1 MSKPR
6 QSTLDPEDKKYLEI
20 PDSEVVL
27 PAAVDSYLRH
37 KLKDQSLKACQNQ
50 VAAFADCSKD
60 KYISVVW
67 ECRELQQL
75 MKNCLVEY
83 TTSERLIDMKRE
95 WIDASKK
102 RIYEK
107 KLQKEAE
114 SAAPTDSTPKQ

>member
-27 PAAVDSYLRH
+27 PAAVDSYLRQ
-37 KLKDQSLKACQNQ
+37 KLKDQSLKECSSH

-75 MKNCLVEY
+75 MKNCLIEY
-83 TTSERLIDMKRE
+83 TTSERLIGMKRE
-95 WIDASKK
+95 WVDASKK

-107 KLQKEAE
+107 RLQKELE
-114 SAAPTDSTPKQ
+114 SKEPTPNK